1 LTRDYNAML
10 PLMLATVLADLLA
23 RTLVPHSIMTEKL
36 ARRGVMVPAAFH
48 ADPLRTTPVSYVMT
62 RDVVTVPNDA
72 DAASVAVAVQ
82 RSGHSALPVV
92 DDAGHLVGMVSAVDL
107 IERQLDPGTPITEI
121 ATNDLVTVA
130 PTDTLHTSLDL
141 MVDESVDH
149 LPVVDHGRLVGI
161 CTRGDILQARIRQL
175 DHEHPEHGWLRR
187 RRAAVNGDRAGSHVG
202 A

>member
-62 RDVVTVPNDA
+62 RDVVTV
-72 DAASVAVAVQ
+72 
-82 RSGHSALPVV
+82 PVV